1 MSPAFPLSGP
11 HIVSGTIA
19 DKAGVAVEN
28 AVVTLANLT
37 KDLLG
42 VSARGGVLKT
52 AADGSFAFDLAN
64 LGDHDDND
72 RIAVIAKYPGYRG
85 MATAAIA
92 GGYTDTTITLVR
104 EAVL

>member
-1 MSPAFPLSGP
+1 MSPAFPLSGS
-11 HIVSGTIA
+11 HIVSGTIT
-19 DKAGVAVEN
+19 DKAGIAVEN
-28 AVVTLANLT
+28 VIVTLANLT

-52 AADGSFAFDLAN
+52 ASDGSFAFDLAN
-64 LGDHDDND
+64 LGDHDPGD

-92 GGYTDTTITLVR
+92 GGYTDTTIMLVR
-104 EAVL
+104 EAIL